1 MGFHEETLALL
12 PNILVNL
19 RREGNPIGYL
29 WPYKVLHMLETRKGR
44 DPGRCLSILWRPT
57 VRKGRRKPQTRT
69 IKVILTVL
77 SASNSA

>member
-1 MGFHEETLALL
+1 MWFHEETLALL
-12 PNILVNL
+12 QNILVNL
-19 RREGNPIGYL
+19 RGKGNPIGYL
-29 WPYKVLHMLETRKGR
+29 WPHKALHMLEKRKGR

-69 IKVILTVL
+69 IRVILTDL